1 MTQATI
7 AVEDVCADA
16 VRIAVAGEIDLS
28 NATTVE
34 RQVLDAITN
43 QLTEVTLD
51 LNALT
56 YIDSAG
62 LRIVFTLASRL
73 DTLQIDLDLRVP
85 TNSPIRRM
93 IELSG
98 VAAAIPVR
106 PLRQ

>member
-7 AVEDVCADA
+7 AVEDVRADA

-51 LNALT
+51 LNRSPTSTAPACGSCSPSHPGST
-56 YIDSAG
+56 RS
-62 LRIVFTLASRL
+62 RSTSTSASR
-73 DTLQIDLDLRVP
+73 P
-85 TNSPIRRM
+85 TRRSD
-93 IELSG
+93 E
-98 VAAAIPVR
+98 
-106 PLRQ
+106 

>member
-7 AVEDVCADA
+7 AVEDVRADA
-16 VRIAVAGEIDLS
+16 VRIAIAGEIDLS
-28 NATTVE
+28 YATTVE

-98 VAAAIPVR
+98 VAAANPVR